1 MIVVLCGCNTQTL
14 NCREK
19 HKLRVLKNGI
29 LKVSGHSRGNTTVG
43 QPGRQADTIVPISKY
58 YGSYAT
64 YGTNQKCTQNFEW
77 KPDET
82 SSEALLYKGGDED
95 GFKQTE

>member
-1 MIVVLCGCNTQTL
+1 
-14 NCREK
+14 
-19 HKLRVLKNGI
+19 LRVLKNGI

-82 SSEALLYKGGDED
+82 SSEALLYKMGLN
-95 GFKQTE
+95 KQSEHAGCNSLSQNRTQ